1 MSSDACRQKGN
12 AAFSRNDYASA
23 ITQYT
28 LALAEA
34 DKAGDRQKLFSNRSA
49 AHLQLSAYTDA
60 LEDAEAALQIDPRF
74 TKALFRKALALEA
87 LSQTEQALQ
96 MMLLAQHQE
105 PQDKQ
110 IQKTIHRLRKAS
122 ANKTSGAATSLQQPV
137 SLETTEAPEDVHRR
151 KHIKLQPGW
160 LYHASPD
167 GIDENLLILLHG
179 YGDTPEPYA
188 KLARQMALP
197 QTACL
202 ALPGPIGPVPG
213 TPNGRAWYNEEDE
226 DESLTGQNS
235 SSNSVT
241 STFQWLQQ
249 VLAGLQGSDGWPASN
264 THLFGF
270 SQGGSAALHLA
281 LHCRGE
287 AKLGSCVA
295 VAAALLPQQL
305 RGLTE
310 LQQQSVAGSTT
321 PVLLTHG
328 SKHTEVLLSRA
339 QATAAAATR

>member
-1 MSSDACRQKGN
+1 
-12 AAFSRNDYASA
+12 
-23 ITQYT
+23 
-28 LALAEA
+28 
-34 DKAGDRQKLFSNRSA
+34 
-49 AHLQLSAYTDA
+49 
-60 LEDAEAALQIDPRF
+60 
-74 TKALFRKALALEA
+74 
-87 LSQTEQALQ
+87 
-96 MMLLAQHQE
+96 MLLAQHQE
-105 PQDKQ
+105 PKDKQ
-110 IQKTIHRLRKAS
+110 IQEAIYRLRQ
-122 ANKTSGAATSLQQPV
+122 ANAGKTSGAATSLQQPV
-137 SLETTEAPEDVHRR
+137 PLMTTEAPEDVHHR
-151 KHIKLQPGW
+151 KRIKLQPGW

-167 GIDENLLILLHG
+167 GVDENLLILLHG

-202 ALPGPIGPVPG
+202 ALPGPIGRVPG
-213 TPNGRAWYNEEDE
+213 TPNGRAWYSEEDE
-226 DESLTGQNS
+226 DKSPTGGNS

-249 VLAGLQGSDGWPASN
+249 VLAGLQGSNGWQASH

-305 RGLTE
+305 KGLIE
-310 LQQQSVAGSTT
+310 LQQQQQAAGSAT
-321 PVLLTHG
+321 PVLITHG
-328 SKHTEVLLSRA
+328 SKDTEVPQSRA
-339 QATAAAATR
+339 QATAAAAARTGSITQFHSIPGKGHGMISGPAEMRLLMAFWGQSLKHRPTQVSTGDPSHTSFVEVHGGVDTLSSLQQQP